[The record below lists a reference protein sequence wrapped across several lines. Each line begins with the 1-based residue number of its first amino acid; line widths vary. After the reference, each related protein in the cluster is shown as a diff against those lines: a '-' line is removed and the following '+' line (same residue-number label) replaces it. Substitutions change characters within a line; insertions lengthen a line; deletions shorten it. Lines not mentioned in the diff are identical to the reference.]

1 MSWLTLYFSAFTP
14 VVWWEIR
21 EFFYIFAKYNEPRS
35 KDYYALAPQC
45 VNGARYYLSMKKGKI
60 LFISQ
65 EISPYLPSSPT
76 ADLGR
81 LIPQSMHERGYEV
94 RTFMPR
100 YGMVNERRNQLHEV
114 IRLSG
119 MNLVINDGDHPL
131 IIKVASLLPSRMQVY
146 FIDSED
152 YFHKNS
158 KVKETEAFAE
168 DNDER
173 TIFFTRGVLETVK
186 RLRWEPMLVQCSGW
200 ISSLVS
206 LYVRNKMSDDPSF
219 RNVKIIYSLMN
230 DRFEGTFDSQFVD
243 KLLADGFA
251 EELLSSLKGRG
262 VDHHALAKFGMET
275 ADAIVV
281 GEPEVSEELVE
292 LARNSGKPLLLLPE
306 LEDLAEACD
315 AFYSS
320 LLEQ

>member
-1 MSWLTLYFSAFTP
+1 
-14 VVWWEIR
+14 
-21 EFFYIFAKYNEPRS
+21 
-35 KDYYALAPQC
+35 
-45 VNGARYYLSMKKGKI
+45 MKKGKI

-81 LIPQSMHERGYEV
+81 IIPQSMHEKGYEV

-119 MNLVINDGDHPL
+119 MNLVINDSDHPL
-131 IIKVASLLPSRMQVY
+131 IIKVASLMPSRMQVY

-152 YFHKNS
+152 YFHKSS
-158 KVKETEAFAE
+158 KEKETEAYSE

-186 RLRWEPMLVQCSGW
+186 RLRWEPTLVQCSGW
-200 ISSLVS
+200 ITSLVA
-206 LYVRNKMSDDPSF
+206 LYIRNKMADDPSF

-230 DRFEGTFDSQFVD
+230 DAFEGTFDTNFVD
-243 KLLADGFA
+243 KLLADGFTS
-251 EELLSSLKGRG
+251 ELLSTLAGHD
-262 VDHHALAKFGMET
+262 VDHRTLMQLAMET
-275 ADAIVV
+275 ADAIMVA
-281 GEPEVSEELVE
+281 EPEVSDELKE
-292 LARNSGKPLLLLPE
+292 MARNSGKPFLSLPE
-306 LEDLAEACD
+306 FDEFTEACD

-320 LLEQ
+320 LLQQ